1 MKPFYKN
8 IATETYDIT
17 MAGETRSMS
26 VKWSP
31 LMLYSNTLENQDNGS
46 GKDTN
51 SSLELPPHYPETP
64 QYEVGEDGQLQGS
77 HHYQPNFQLH
87 LLLCK

>member
-26 VKWSP
+26 VKWSA
-31 LMLYSNTLENQDNGS
+31 LMLYSNTTGES
-46 GKDTN
+46 G
-51 SSLELPPHYPETP
+51 
-64 QYEVGEDGQLQGS
+64 
-77 HHYQPNFQLH
+77 
-87 LLLCK
+87 